1 MTIRK
6 EALNSKAFQKLK
18 EIHDNR
24 ESIARDWKAQ
34 GKKVAGI
41 LGWDVPEEL
50 LMAADILPYR
60 IYGTPDIS
68 MKEADQYLEFAFP
81 PVLRSQFEKIIDGAN
96 ADLMDCLI
104 ISNST
109 DALVR
114 IYYYIREVAALE
126 PEKPIPELYFIDWL
140 FTRFRMHQV
149 RNEKIVGQ
157 FREKLE
163 AWSGKKLDDQ
173 EILKAADQCNRNREL
188 LEKMAALR
196 REGRIN
202 GSEAL
207 VIIGSSFYMEKDA
220 HSVLL
225 EDLLQEAAAWQTVSG
240 VKLFL
245 TGSGQEQ
252 SGFYQLLEEHGMV
265 VVGEDHDWGDRHWNK
280 KIDTSLEPIKGI
292 VARYMLR
299 RPGPKRAFVSERV
312 EAICRSARA
321 CGAEGVIAYTYL
333 YDDAPSW
340 DFPEQKKALKEMG
353 IPMLQLTGR
362 PYGVEEGE
370 SLKTKLEEFASSIK
384 EV

>member
-18 EIHDNR
+18 EIYDNR
-24 ESIARDWKAQ
+24 ESIARDWTAH

-188 LEKMAALR
+188 LEKMAAL
-196 REGRIN
+196 
-202 GSEAL
+202 A
-207 VIIGSSFYMEKDA
+207 
-220 HSVLL
+220 
-225 EDLLQEAAAWQTVSG
+225 
-240 VKLFL
+240 
-245 TGSGQEQ
+245 
-252 SGFYQLLEEHGMV
+252 
-265 VVGEDHDWGDRHWNK
+265 
-280 KIDTSLEPIKGI
+280 
-292 VARYMLR
+292 
-299 RPGPKRAFVSERV
+299 
-312 EAICRSARA
+312 
-321 CGAEGVIAYTYL
+321 
-333 YDDAPSW
+333 
-340 DFPEQKKALKEMG
+340 
-353 IPMLQLTGR
+353 
-362 PYGVEEGE
+362 
-370 SLKTKLEEFASSIK
+370 
-384 EV
+384 